1 MLKLSKKS
9 IKIYMHIYISINIIM
24 HKMGFWERSM
34 MMFKYVHMVL
44 LKYQSRRLLRK
55 IFSFLKIVAL
65 VETCS

>member
-1 MLKLSKKS
+1 MLKLSKQS

-24 HKMGFWERSM
+24 HKMDFWEHSM
-34 MMFKYVHMVL
+34 ITFKYVHMVL
-44 LKYQSRRLLRK
+44 LKYPSRKLLRK